1 MDDFVI
7 DTLSEIDHND
17 VTTDD
22 TDEVSASNQDI
33 MRKRRELLDGK
44 RSMYKHEQ
52 MKRKLSVDAQ
62 LLSCAQEE
70 LAIKKKLV
78 EQMDTFEKQ

>member
-1 MDDFVI
+1 
-7 DTLSEIDHND
+7 
-17 VTTDD
+17 
-22 TDEVSASNQDI
+22 
-33 MRKRRELLDGK
+33 
-44 RSMYKHEQ
+44 

-70 LAIKKKLV
+70 LGIKKKLV

>member
-22 TDEVSASNQDI
+22 TKEVSASNQDI

-44 RSMYKHEQ
+44 
-52 MKRKLSVDAQ
+52 
-62 LLSCAQEE
+62 
-70 LAIKKKLV
+70 
-78 EQMDTFEKQ
+78 

>member
-1 MDDFVI
+1 
-7 DTLSEIDHND
+7 
-17 VTTDD
+17 
-22 TDEVSASNQDI
+22 
-33 MRKRRELLDGK
+33 
-44 RSMYKHEQ
+44 MYKHER